1 MLNDFAIFIMVHG
14 RPNKMW
20 TYSTLRKS
28 GYTGKIYFVADNLDP
43 TLHLYKEKYGDDLL
57 VFDKE
62 KAALESDGGDN
73 SGDLRST
80 LYAVNT
86 IPKLAKEKGIKYFM
100 IMCDDYTQFQYSF
113 NKNWEFRS
121 SQVKDLDRVI
131 EALLEFYK
139 NTPTTTIAFAQ
150 GGDFMGGQL
159 GSRAEPK
166 LLRKA
171 MNTFLCSTERP
182 FKFMGRL
189 NEDVTTYV
197 NLGIKGMLF
206 FTTTMIKVIQTMH
219 QSQESGLTDVYLDYG
234 TYVKSFFTVMYN
246 PSCVK
251 IGQLG
256 SVHKRIHH
264 YIDWAKC
271 VPKILRE

>member
-1 MLNDFAIFIMVHG
+1 MVHG

-20 TYSTLRKS
+20 TYNTLRKS
-28 GYTGKIYFVADNLDP
+28 GYTGEVYFVADNLDS
-43 TLHLYKEKYGDDLL
+43 TLHLYKEKYGDKLI

-62 KAALESDGGDN
+62 KAAQESDAGDN

-86 IPKLAKEKGIKYFM
+86 IPKLAEERGVKYFM

-113 NKNWEFRS
+113 NSNWEFKS
-121 SQVKDLDRVI
+121 SQVRDLDKVI
-131 EALLEFYK
+131 EGLLEFYI

-150 GGDFMGGQL
+150 GGDFMGGQH

-197 NLGIKGMLF
+197 NLGQKGKLF

-246 PSCVK
+246 PSVLK
-251 IGQLG
+251 Y
-256 SVHKRIHH
+256 HN
-264 YIDWAKC
+264 
-271 VPKILRE
+271 